1 MANVKVI
8 NPDIT
13 VLEYNQ
19 EKTDKDYGSC
29 LWAKFYFDTTNC
41 ELLITSD
48 CGNYAYGWCSDTKP
62 FLSFLASIS
71 KGYLLSKIAK
81 QSEVDCDATYL
92 AVKEYI
98 GDDTDV
104 NDDEDELLY
113 VCHCSKNK
121 VEVYKS
127 LEDYFYG
134 EMLDFETES
143 LNDCI
148 ICSYPTWAKRIADI
162 FVNYIQPLL
171 KEFYYD

>member
-41 ELLITSD
+41 KLLITSD

-92 AVKEYI
+92 AV
-98 GDDTDV
+98 
-104 NDDEDELLY
+104 
-113 VCHCSKNK
+113 
-121 VEVYKS
+121 
-127 LEDYFYG
+127 
-134 EMLDFETES
+134 
-143 LNDCI
+143 
-148 ICSYPTWAKRIADI
+148 
-162 FVNYIQPLL
+162 
-171 KEFYYD
+171 